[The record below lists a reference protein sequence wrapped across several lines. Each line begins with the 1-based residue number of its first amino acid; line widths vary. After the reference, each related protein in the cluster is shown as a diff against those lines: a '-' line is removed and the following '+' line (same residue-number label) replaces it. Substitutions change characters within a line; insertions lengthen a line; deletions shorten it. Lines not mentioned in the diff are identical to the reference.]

1 MKLNWFDI
9 LLILFGLFIAYQLLR
24 KILGGS
30 WQTESLIIAL
40 LVFNL
45 GIIWKMNTNFWK
57 LNLKFD
63 RHITWHKFKYEKN
76 ER

>member
-1 MKLNWFDI
+1 MKLSWFDI

-30 WQTESLIIAL
+30 GQFESLIITL

-45 GIIWKMNTNFWK
+45 GIMWK
-57 LNLKFD
+57 LNNSFWRLDSIFQ
-63 RHITWHKFKYEKN
+63 RHITWHKFKDG
-76 ER
+76 

>member
-1 MKLNWFDI
+1 MKLSWFDI

-30 WQTESLIIAL
+30 WQFESLIITL

-45 GIIWKMNTNFWK
+45 GIMWK
-57 LNLKFD
+57 LNNSFWRLDSKFQ
-63 RHITWHKFKYEKN
+63 RHMVWHKAKGI
-76 ER
+76 

>member
-1 MKLNWFDI
+1 MKLGWFDI

-24 KILGGS
+24 KIFGGS

-45 GIIWKMNTNFWK
+45 GIVWKMNNNLWK
-57 LNLKFD
+57 LNSKFD
-63 RHITWHKFKYEKN
+63 RHIVWHKFKDN
-76 ER
+76 LR